1 MPYSDWQLAQLPQID
16 PAIVRAAVNGDVAAV
31 RQWLDDGNDPNLRYD
46 VIGNGDVVIVGSG
59 ETLLHEVA
67 SDSITYRDRDLDTE
81 AVERGRCDIARLLL
95 ARGAVPDPLR
105 VGRDS
110 YARNTPLFLA
120 AIYGREEMCEL
131 LCAAGADPE
140 REPTREEKNEDGTSQ
155 TLVLG
160 KSAHALATEMANDIS
175 NPLHLDAKTM
185 LQVMA
190 EPDEAKRRVM
200 ALQARLEEQVALE
213 VRSASRNIAVIVTG
227 MVCVGVLHWY
237 FGILDPWINAQGND
251 PREL

>member
-1 MPYSDWQLAQLPQID
+1 MLIKK
-16 PAIVRAAVNGDVAAV
+16 R
-31 RQWLDDGNDPNLRYD
+31 
-46 VIGNGDVVIVGSG
+46 
-59 ETLLHEVA
+59 LL
-67 SDSITYRDRDLDTE
+67 E
-81 AVERGRCDIARLLL
+81 AVSRKDYLHVVKALDQGVSPNADWKGMLPVRIAVLIGDIEMVA
-95 ARGAVPDPLR
+95 
-105 VGRDS
+105 
-110 YARNTPLFLA
+110 LF
-120 AIYGREEMCEL
+120 
-131 LCAAGADPE
+131 CAAGADAG
-140 REPTREEKNEDGTSQ
+140 REPTREDKNEEDGTLQ
-155 TLVLG
+155 TLVVG

-213 VRSASRNIAVIVTG
+213 VRWASRNIALIVTG

-237 FGILDPWINAQGND
+237 FGILDSLLNAQGSD